1 MLARFFKKI
10 PSYEKKQAISLY
22 EWAVEKSRSPFFY
35 LSLDI
40 PDTPEGRFEILT
52 IHLFLILHKLKKE
65 NHKDTSTISQYICD
79 MVVADLDHCLR
90 DLRLSDLKISQS
102 FKKMIQGFYGRLV
115 SYDDALGCENIP
127 FAVEDLARKK
137 FVSSRSVHKVH
148 EDCEQISDNA
158 QSFKSERYKL
168 LESIQRNVYGL
179 SLTKDHESSKK
190 LVNYVIEM
198 NSAFNKATID
208 QIIKGD
214 KNHAL

>member
-90 DLRLSDLKISQS
+90 DLRFSDLKISQS

-115 SYDDALGCENIP
+115 SYDDALACG
-127 FAVEDLARKK
+127 
-137 FVSSRSVHKVH
+137 S
-148 EDCEQISDNA
+148 
-158 QSFKSERYKL
+158 KL

-198 NSAFNKATID
+198 NSYFNQATID